1 MTMVVMMMMMALLQ
15 LHGDAVDLRNI
26 RQLAALNNI
35 TCILVF
41 GDSTVDPGNNNHL
54 STRVKGNY
62 PPYGKDFFHGIP
74 TGRFSNG
81 RLPTDFIA
89 EDLGLKASIPAFLD
103 RGLKREE
110 LLHGVSFASAACGY
124 DELTANITKVLPISK
139 QIEYLMHYKIHLR
152 ELVGVVKEEEI
163 VRNAVFV
170 VSAGTNDFVQNYFLQ
185 PIRPMQ
191 FSIAQYVDYLI
202 TCMTTDIKEMHKL
215 GGTIFAVVGAPPMG
229 CLPLVKTI
237 TGNTDCVESYNGV
250 ATSFNSKLKVAL
262 ATLKRSLGVR
272 MAYVDVYD
280 ILLNAIYNPVKYGFT
295 VASKGCCGTG
305 VIEYGDTCKDQVTC
319 EDPTKYVYWDA
330 VHPTERMYKLIA
342 DDALMSVVEN
352 ILS

>member
-124 DELTANITKVLPISK
+124 DELTANIT
-139 QIEYLMHYKIHLR
+139 
-152 ELVGVVKEEEI
+152 
-163 VRNAVFV
+163 
-170 VSAGTNDFVQNYFLQ
+170 
-185 PIRPMQ
+185 
-191 FSIAQYVDYLI
+191 
-202 TCMTTDIKEMHKL
+202 EMHKL